1 MVVHMLFL
9 HYFFPVTTDM
19 YLRRGTPFPC
29 QHAFGLR
36 QLAAQA
42 AKHGA
47 AGRQRRGVWRCTS
60 FAVLLV
66 LACCMLV
73 PELSR
78 SQAEAPAKDAT
89 ADRRTGRIESARLP
103 LPVGACVAVA
113 EPLLVLPGPWIDR
126 CLCPSLSAGG
136 MATWLA
142 APRRRR
148 LDWNGILQHKHVAS
162 FATSAPRHALDYVL
176 THVTDIGGTRE
187 EARCSLTPNSPL
199 IQSPERRTHRP
210 SSIGRIRAEDGRMEA
225 WSTCAAVGTGFNRT
239 TDVTCGSLIPARQRQ
254 LAPRRQAPPD
264 LASRQARTHARK
276 GRSPERHTLAERE
289 RERER
294 RTGPSNPAGPG
305 RPRTTR
311 HGRLPACPRPLTLE
325 NLGKKFTFTPG
336 QLPACSV
343 PESTGHAWLERARG
357 FSCGRVASALHVMHR
372 MSAC

>member
-1 MVVHMLFL
+1 MS
-9 HYFFPVTTDM
+9 T
-19 YLRRGTPFPC
+19 C
-29 QHAFGLR
+29 LR
-36 QLAAQA
+36 QLAVAPQA

-47 AGRQRRGVWRCTS
+47 AGRQRRGVWCCTS

-199 IQSPERRTHRP
+199 IQSPERRTPRP

-254 LAPRRQAPPD
+254 LAGRHH
-264 LASRQARTHARK
+264 LTSRAGRHARTHAKVEAQRDT
-276 GRSPERHTLAERE
+276 HWQRE
-289 RERER
+289 RERETYR
-294 RTGPSNPAGPG
+294 ALQSS
-305 RPRTTR
+305 RPRPATYYTPWA
-311 HGRLPACPRPLTLE
+311 PACLPKTFDPRK
-325 NLGKKFTFTPG
+325 LGKEIHLHPG
-336 QLPACSV
+336 PAAC
-343 PESTGHAWLERARG
+343 LQRAR
-357 FSCGRVASALHVMHR
+357 VHR
-372 MSAC
+372 PCMVRKGPWFFVR

>member
-1 MVVHMLFL
+1 MS
-9 HYFFPVTTDM
+9 T
-19 YLRRGTPFPC
+19 C
-29 QHAFGLR
+29 LR
-36 QLAAQA
+36 QLAVAPQA

-199 IQSPERRTHRP
+199 IQSPERRTPRP

-254 LAPRRQAPPD
+254 LAGRHH
-264 LASRQARTHARK
+264 LTSRAGRHARTHAKVEAQRDT
-276 GRSPERHTLAERE
+276 HWQRE
-289 RERER
+289 RERDVQ
-294 RTGPSNPAGPG
+294 GPPIQQAPAGHVLHAMG
-305 RPRTTR
+305 AC
-311 HGRLPACPRPLTLE
+311 LPAQDL
-325 NLGKKFTFTPG
+325 
-336 QLPACSV
+336 
-343 PESTGHAWLERARG
+343 
-357 FSCGRVASALHVMHR
+357 
-372 MSAC
+372 